1 MKQILKTCTKV
12 IKKKNTPPSIEL
24 SMHKP
29 ENSLRQNKNYNF
41 KNIVKVPH

>member
-12 IKKKNTPPSIEL
+12 IKKKTPPSIEL
-24 SMHKP
+24 SMQKP

-41 KNIVKVPH
+41 KNIAKVPH

>member
-12 IKKKNTPPSIEL
+12 IKKTPPSIDL

-29 ENSLRQNKNYNF
+29 ENSLRQNKNHSF
-41 KNIVKVPH
+41 KNIAKVPH